1 MPVSGLIT
9 LTPPQFK
16 LFQAFI
22 HQHTGIW
29 TQDTKVALLSN
40 RIRRRLRERGLDSFD
55 TYYSL
60 LSESKLPGELGHFID
75 CITTNETHF
84 FRTSDH
90 LDWFAGP
97 FLEGAMARAA
107 AGHRQQSLRVWS
119 AACSSG
125 EEAYSLAICLAERG
139 SQLAGWSLRVVGSD
153 ISEAAIARARA
164 AIYGPKA
171 VERVAPDR
179 LAKYFVSDP
188 ATETWKVKPAVA
200 GLCEFHRHNLLDPMR
215 EPAFDCISLRNVLI
229 YFNEASKPVAL
240 KNLVN
245 ALHSGGF
252 LVVGTTDGAHD
263 FLGGL
268 ERCSTFLYRKP

>member
-1 MPVSGLIT
+1 LIT

-22 HQHTGIW
+22 HRHTGIW
-29 TQDTKVALLSN
+29 TQDSKVALLSN
-40 RIRRRLRERGLDSFD
+40 RIRRRLRERGIEDFD
-55 TYYSL
+55 TYYTL
-60 LSESKLPGELGHFID
+60 LSEAKIPGELGKFID

-90 LDWFAGP
+90 FDWFAGP
-97 FLEGAMARAA
+97 FIDGAMARAA
-107 AGHRQQSLRVWS
+107 AGHRPLSLRVWS

-139 SQLAGWSLRVVGSD
+139 TQLANWSLRVVGSD
-153 ISEAAIARARA
+153 ISDTTIARART

-179 LAKYFVSDP
+179 LAKYFVADP
-188 ATETWKVKPAVA
+188 ADDTWKVKPAVA
-200 GLCEFHRHNLLDPMR
+200 GLCEFRRHNLLDPMP
-215 EPAFDCISLRNVLI
+215 EPKFDCIFLRNVLI
-229 YFNEASKPVAL
+229 YFDTTSKPMAL
-240 KNLVN
+240 KHLVN

-263 FLGGL
+263 FLGSL